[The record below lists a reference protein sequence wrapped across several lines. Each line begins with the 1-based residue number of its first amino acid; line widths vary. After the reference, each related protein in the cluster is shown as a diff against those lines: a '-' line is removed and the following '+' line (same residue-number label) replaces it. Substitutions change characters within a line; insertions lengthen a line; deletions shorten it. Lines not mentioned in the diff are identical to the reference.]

1 MLVPS
6 RSDHHEFVTNRV
18 VVLIHL
24 TEGWKVP
31 QMADHPDETPVQSNN
46 QVRLVLTIDGNTL
59 PDDASPTDL
68 AALSREL
75 TAEDISLSTG
85 HQYTEIDDRCP
96 ECDTKLEITRVQPD
110 AENGAHAPTRCSND
124 DCEWAGTAVYRLID
138 LEKRA
143 DGIPESAVANGGAQ
157 PTYYPY

>member
-1 MLVPS
+1 M
-6 RSDHHEFVTNRV
+6 

-31 QMADHPDETPVQSNN
+31 QMADQPDETPVQSNN
-46 QVRLVLTIDGNTL
+46 QVRLVLTIDESTL
-59 PDDASPTDL
+59 PDGASPTDL

-96 ECDTKLEITRVQPD
+96 ECNTKLELTRVRPD
-110 AENGAHAPTRCSND
+110 AENGAHAPTRCPAD
-124 DCEWAGTAVYRLID
+124 HCQWAGTAVYRLID
-138 LEKRA
+138 LEQRA
-143 DGIPESAVANGGAQ
+143 DGVPESAVANGDAQ